1 MTTAPIPVL
10 SDQPAD
16 GTDRTAA
23 SILPRPRFRIDLD
36 QAVRVV
42 SAAGAIAMYCYGAVL
57 SYAVLFS
64 IALAAGLHDWL
75 AAIWPLGWE
84 AFMAIAAANAWA
96 DRRASRPSGYALTL
110 TAATVAGSFALNIS
124 HPFIPLDPPPWW
136 LVALVYGLPP
146 VTAALAWH
154 LFLMRIG
161 SRAANGA
168 ELAVAGRDEGQDKT
182 VAVNH
187 QGERTEPLAESSKPR
202 QDRTSHERNEP
213 RPVPP
218 RRNGTRQDEASRA
231 AVRALLANETQ
242 DKPVS
247 WQDVQA
253 ATGRSRSR
261 SYALLRE
268 ERDRLPLAQEARE
281 GRDER

>member
-1 MTTAPIPVL
+1 MTSAPSPVL
-10 SDQPAD
+10 SDQPVD
-16 GTDRTAA
+16 GTERTAA
-23 SILPRPRFRIDLD
+23 SIRPRPRFRVDVD
-36 QAVRVV
+36 QAVRVA

-161 SRAANGA
+161 SRATHGQEPAA
-168 ELAVAGRDEGQDKT
+168 AGRAEGQDRT

-187 QGERTEPLAESSKPR
+187 QGEWTEPLAQDSKPR
-202 QDRTSHERNEP
+202 QDAASREYDEP
-213 RPVPP
+213 RPVAP
-218 RRNGTRQDEASRA
+218 RRNGTRQDAASRA

-242 DKPVS
+242 DKTVS

>member
-1 MTTAPIPVL
+1 MTTTPTPVL
-10 SDQPAD
+10 PAQPLDSAER
-16 GTDRTAA
+16 GAA
-23 SILPRPRFRIDLD
+23 SVQHARRFRVEVD
-36 QAVRVV
+36 QAVRVA

-84 AFMAIAAANAWA
+84 AFMAIAAVNAWA

-161 SRAANGA
+161 SGATQGA
-168 ELAVAGRDEGQDKT
+168 ESAAADGAEGQDRT
-182 VAVNH
+182 AAMD
-187 QGERTEPLAESSKPR
+187 GRSEETEPPAQDSAPR
-202 QDRTSHERNEP
+202 QDGTPHERDGS
-213 RPVPP
+213 RAVLP
-218 RRNGTRQDEASRA
+218 RRNGARQDEASRA
-231 AVRALLANETQ
+231 AVRALLANEMR

-268 ERDRLPLAQEARE
+268 ERDRLPSAHEARE

>member
-1 MTTAPIPVL
+1 MTTAPAPVL

-16 GTDRTAA
+16 GTDWAAA
-23 SILPRPRFRIDLD
+23 SIRPRPRFRIDVD
-36 QAVRVV
+36 QAVRVA

-161 SRAANGA
+161 SRAN
-168 ELAVAGRDEGQDKT
+168 
-182 VAVNH
+182 
-187 QGERTEPLAESSKPR
+187 PR
-202 QDRTSHERNEP
+202 QDSASHERDDS
-213 RPVPP
+213 RLVPP

-268 ERDRLPLAQEARE
+268 ERDRLPLAHEGRE

>member
-1 MTTAPIPVL
+1 MNTASTPVL
-10 SDQPAD
+10 SDRPAD
-16 GTDRTAA
+16 TSDRPVT
-23 SILPRPRFRIDLD
+23 SVQRGKRFRVEVD
-36 QAVRVV
+36 QAVRVA

-84 AFMAIAAANAWA
+84 AFMAIAAVNAWA

-161 SRAANGA
+161 SRATSGP
-168 ELAVAGRDEGQDKT
+168 ELAAAGRAEGQDRT
-182 VAVNH
+182 VAGNH
-187 QGERTEPLAESSKPR
+187 QGERIE
-202 QDRTSHERNEP
+202 
-213 RPVPP
+213 
-218 RRNGTRQDEASRA
+218 
-231 AVRALLANETQ
+231 
-242 DKPVS
+242 
-247 WQDVQA
+247 
-253 ATGRSRSR
+253 
-261 SYALLRE
+261 
-268 ERDRLPLAQEARE
+268 
-281 GRDER
+281 

>member
-1 MTTAPIPVL
+1 
-10 SDQPAD
+10 
-16 GTDRTAA
+16 
-23 SILPRPRFRIDLD
+23 
-36 QAVRVV
+36 
-42 SAAGAIAMYCYGAVL
+42 MYCYGAVL

-96 DRRASRPSGYALTL
+96 DRRASRPSRYALTL

-161 SRAANGA
+161 FRTTRDPDPAAGDRA
-168 ELAVAGRDEGQDKT
+168 GQDKMA
-182 VAVNH
+182 AVE
-187 QGERTEPLAESSKPR
+187 GGIDETERPAQDSAPR
-202 QDRTSHERNEP
+202 QHTAAHQRDASRA
-213 RPVPP
+213 VLP
-218 RRNGTRQDEASRA
+218 RRNGARQDEASRA
-231 AVRALLANETQ
+231 AVRVLLANETQ

-247 WQDVQA
+247 WQDVHT

-268 ERDRLPLAQEARE
+268 ERDRLPFAHEARE

>member
-1 MTTAPIPVL
+1 MTTTPTPVL

-16 GTDRTAA
+16 GTEPDAA
-23 SILPRPRFRIDLD
+23 SAQHARRLWVDVD
-36 QAVRVV
+36 QAVRIA

-84 AFMAIAAANAWA
+84 AFMAIAAVNAWA

-161 SRAANGA
+161 SGATHGA
-168 ELAVAGRDEGQDKT
+168 ESAATGGAEGQDMT
-182 VAVNH
+182 AAVDSLI
-187 QGERTEPLAESSKPR
+187 EDREPPAPDSAPR
-202 QDRTSHERNEP
+202 QDGATHEHDGSRA
-213 RPVPP
+213 VLP
-218 RRNGTRQDEASRA
+218 RRNGARQDEASRA
-231 AVRALLANETQ
+231 AVRVLLANETQ

-268 ERDRLPLAQEARE
+268 ERDRLPSAHQARE

>member
-1 MTTAPIPVL
+1 MTTTPTPVL
-10 SDQPAD
+10 PAQPLDSAER
-16 GTDRTAA
+16 GAA
-23 SILPRPRFRIDLD
+23 SVQHARRFRVEVD
-36 QAVRVV
+36 QAVRVA

-84 AFMAIAAANAWA
+84 AFMAIAAVNAWA
-96 DRRASRPSGYALTL
+96 DRRASRPSGYALAL
-110 TAATVAGSFALNIS
+110 TAATVAGSFTLNIS

-161 SRAANGA
+161 SGATQGA
-168 ELAVAGRDEGQDKT
+168 ESAAMGGAEGQDRA
-182 VAVNH
+182 AVV
-187 QGERTEPLAESSKPR
+187 GRRIEETEPTQDSAPR
-202 QDRTSHERNEP
+202 QDGTPHERDGSP
-213 RPVPP
+213 AVVP
-218 RRNGTRQDEASRA
+218 RRNGARQDEASRA
-231 AVRALLANETQ
+231 VVRALLADETQ
-242 DKPVS
+242 GKPVS

-268 ERDRLPLAQEARE
+268 ERDRLPSVHEARE

>member
-1 MTTAPIPVL
+1 MTTTPAPVL
-10 SDQPAD
+10 PNQPKD

-23 SILPRPRFRIDLD
+23 SVQPRPWFRIDVD
-36 QAVRVV
+36 QAVRIA

-168 ELAVAGRDEGQDKT
+168 EPAAAGRAEGQDRT
-182 VAVNH
+182 VALNR
-187 QGERTEPLAESSKPR
+187 GERTEPLAQDSKPR
-202 QDRTSHERNEP
+202 QDSASHERDES

-218 RRNGTRQDEASRA
+218 RRNGTRQDEVSRA

-242 DKPVS
+242 DRPVS
-247 WQDVQA
+247 WQDVQT

>member
-1 MTTAPIPVL
+1 MTTMPTPVL
-10 SDQPAD
+10 SDRSVD

-23 SILPRPRFRIDLD
+23 SLQPRPRLRVEVD
-36 QAVRVV
+36 QAVRIA

-64 IALAAGLHDWL
+64 IALAGGLHDWL

-161 SRAANGA
+161 SRAAGDPSPA
-168 ELAVAGRDEGQDKT
+168 A
-182 VAVNH
+182 
-187 QGERTEPLAESSKPR
+187 TEPATGKDETATGARPAQNAPPR
-202 QDRTSHERNEP
+202 HDAAAREHGGS
-213 RPVPP
+213 RPVLP
-218 RRNGTRQDEASRA
+218 RRNGGRQDEESRA
-231 AVRALLANETQ
+231 AVRALLASETQ

-268 ERDRLPLAQEARE
+268 ERDRLPSTHDARE

>member
-1 MTTAPIPVL
+1 MTTTPTPVL

-23 SILPRPRFRIDLD
+23 SIRPRPRFRIDVD
-36 QAVRVV
+36 QAVRVA

-84 AFMAIAAANAWA
+84 AFMAIAAVNAWA

-161 SRAANGA
+161 SRAGSGA
-168 ELAVAGRDEGQDKT
+168 EPAAAGRDEGQDST
-182 VAVNH
+182 VAVSR
-187 QGERTEPLAESSKPR
+187 QGERTEPLARDSKPR
-202 QDRTSHERNEP
+202 QDSASHQRDES
-213 RPVPP
+213 RPIPP
-218 RRNGTRQDEASRA
+218 RRNGTRQDEGSRA

-247 WQDVQA
+247 WQDVRA

-268 ERDRLPLAQEARE
+268 ERDRLPLPQEARE

>member
-1 MTTAPIPVL
+1 MTTMPARVL
-10 SDQPAD
+10 SDPPVE
-16 GTDRTAA
+16 GTDRTAV
-23 SILPRPRFRIDLD
+23 SVPPRPRLRVEVD
-36 QAVRVV
+36 QAVRIA

-64 IALAAGLHDWL
+64 IAFAAGLHDWL

-161 SRAANGA
+161 SRATHGAKPAATGGA
-168 ELAVAGRDEGQDKT
+168 EGQNSKAAEDGRIDLVRPPTQDS
-182 VAVNH
+182 N
-187 QGERTEPLAESSKPR
+187 PR
-202 QDRTSHERNEP
+202 QDGTPHESNGSRTVLPHRD
-213 RPVPP
+213 
-218 RRNGTRQDEASRA
+218 GARQDEVSRA

-268 ERDRLPLAQEARE
+268 ERDRLPLTQEGRE